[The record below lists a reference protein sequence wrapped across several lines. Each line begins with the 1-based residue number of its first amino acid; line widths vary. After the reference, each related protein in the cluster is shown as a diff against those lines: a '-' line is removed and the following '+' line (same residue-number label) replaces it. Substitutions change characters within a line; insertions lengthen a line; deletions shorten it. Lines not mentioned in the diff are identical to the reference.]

1 MSVVQLP
8 HRCHDL
14 LNCCELTGT
23 IQGRLAR
30 CLAACPMATGL
41 ASGGKSRSMEPPF
54 WKKVLSLTQVS
65 FWIFDIS
72 RFLDFQNIFS
82 ALQCWLECD
91 PGYVAQRVPLITCVD
106 GQYAKGC
113 HYFQKNCQIFSIMN
127 LALLLGK
134 FIYMVNVTFLQVI
147 FRCILLLLSLESSF

>member
-1 MSVVQLP
+1 
-8 HRCHDL
+8 
-14 LNCCELTGT
+14 
-23 IQGRLAR
+23 
-30 CLAACPMATGL
+30 
-41 ASGGKSRSMEPPF
+41 MEPPF
-54 WKKVLSLTQVS
+54 WKKVLSLTQVR

-113 HYFQKNCQIFSIMN
+113 HYFQKNCQIFSVIN
-127 LALLLGK
+127 FALLLGK
-134 FIYMVNVTFLQVI
+134 FI
-147 FRCILLLLSLESSF
+147 